1 MMMYEKDYIM
11 RIISNMINFL
21 AKIVFGK
28 SNAVYEISEDERFKE
43 SDELHQELLD
53 LISKGKINEAENM
66 LFDRLNPDDKR
77 QIMVAIDFYRRLN
90 SFDDEFLEKN
100 NFSRQEIEE
109 GLRDLANKAGIT
121 IYE

>member
-109 GLRDLANKAGIT
+109 GLRDLANKAGII
-121 IYE
+121 IYK

>member
-109 GLRDLANKAGIT
+109 GLRDLANKAGII